1 MPLMRGGCRGPPLRN
16 SINTL
21 FVYWVM
27 MLEKDKK
34 ITCGQYLTSE
44 EVADFMVGLSSKE
57 AMLGAAVKG

>member
-1 MPLMRGGCRGPPLRN
+1 
-16 SINTL
+16 
-21 FVYWVM
+21 M